1 MNTGRRARVATR
13 GCDGPAWVVD
23 CASFIC
29 EFNEGPP
36 VVREVVWAF
45 RLPSGRQ
52 CATIL
57 IQVQERDLSWYQK
70 HHPRAPRTAKARPS
84 DADSRTYCATARRAA
99 SQPRRVGLP
108 NSGRPA
114 HARPAP
120 RGGRPAS
127 RRRAPPGARGS
138 SRAATWALRFG
149 VGEAISDALGLKR
162 AEHAHL
168 VLLGHGEE
176 VAPARAP
183 KETVDPT
190 IRRLVQN
197 LDPNPACITGRRFD
211 ILAWNRA
218 YAAIFGDPAK
228 MPDGRRNML
237 WRLFTDPA
245 SRKLHPDWE
254 EGARRIVA
262 RFRGEA
268 ARYVGD
274 PDFEDLISALQE
286 RSPEFREWWDLHEV
300 ATSGVG
306 RKVLNHPTAGKL
318 YFEHAPFRP
327 YENPEQRL
335 VLYSAVRQGEH
346 AGEAGQAPRPGS
358 LAFPFRHIA
367 DWLYCLPDGHGD
379 DIRRPGRADSAA
391 DPRPAPRR

>member
-1 MNTGRRARVATR
+1 MGTTWYTWLEQGRDVRAS
-13 GCDGPAWVVD
+13 
-23 CASFIC
+23 AS
-29 EFNEGPP
+29 
-36 VVREVVWAF
+36 V
-45 RLPSGRQ
+45 L
-52 CATIL
+52 
-57 IQVQERDLSWYQK
+57 
-70 HHPRAPRTAKARPS
+70 
-84 DADSRTYCATARRAA
+84 
-99 SQPRRVGLP
+99 
-108 NSGRPA
+108 
-114 HARPAP
+114 
-120 RGGRPAS
+120 
-127 RRRAPPGARGS
+127 
-138 SRAATWALRFG
+138 
-149 VGEAISDALGLKR
+149 EAISGALELTP

-168 VLLGHGEE
+168 MLLGRDEE

-190 IRRLVQN
+190 IKRLVEN
-197 LDPNPACITGRRFD
+197 LDPNPSCITGRRYD
-211 ILAWNRA
+211 VLAWNRA

-300 ATSGVG
+300 AGSGVG

-327 YENPEQRL
+327 FENPEQRL
-335 VLYSAVRQGEH
+335 VLYSAVDKGNTPEK
-346 AGEAGQAPRPGS
+346 
-358 LAFPFRHIA
+358 LAKLLA
-367 DWLYCLPDGHGD
+367 ENEQ
-379 DIRRPGRADSAA
+379 
-391 DPRPAPRR
+391 